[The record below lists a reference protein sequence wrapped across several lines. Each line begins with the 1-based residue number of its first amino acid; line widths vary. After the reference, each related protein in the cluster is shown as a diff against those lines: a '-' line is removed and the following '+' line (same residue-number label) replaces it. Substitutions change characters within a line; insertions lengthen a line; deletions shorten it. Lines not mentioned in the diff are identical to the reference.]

1 MLTHMWG
8 SCQALVRTGRLVPG
22 PGDWTFQAHH
32 TNQACQKSGTISPE
46 SKCRI
51 TGTNESGVGNL
62 RECEVP
68 EGKVTSMK
76 IAVIGASGQI
86 GAFIRDEALAR
97 GHQVTAIMRHPEKIP
112 VQDPRLHVVKA
123 DILKDKVD
131 ELVKGHDA
139 VISAYNPGWK
149 NPDMYN
155 QQIEGYKR
163 IISGVKESGIKRLL
177 VVGGAGS
184 LEVAPGVQVLDTAS
198 FSEQVKKGVLAT
210 REVLYM
216 LKEEKELEWT
226 FLSPPTS
233 IAPGERTGH
242 YRVGK
247 DQLLK
252 NKEGESKISTPD
264 YAVAMLDELE
274 NRQHIRERFTA
285 AY

>member
-1 MLTHMWG
+1 
-8 SCQALVRTGRLVPG
+8 
-22 PGDWTFQAHH
+22 
-32 TNQACQKSGTISPE
+32 
-46 SKCRI
+46 
-51 TGTNESGVGNL
+51 
-62 RECEVP
+62 
-68 EGKVTSMK
+68 MK

-97 GHQVTAIMRHPEKIP
+97 GHEVTAIVRHPERIAVTNP
-112 VQDPRLHVVKA
+112 HLTVMKA
-123 DILKDKVD
+123 DVLKEKV
-131 ELVKGHDA
+131 EKLVRGHDA
-139 VISAYNPGWK
+139 VISAYNPGWS

-155 QQIEGYKR
+155 EQIEGYKR
-163 IISGVKESGIKRLL
+163 IISGVKKSGVRKLL

-184 LEVAPGVQVLDTAS
+184 LEVAPGVQVLDTAN
-198 FSEQVKKGVLAT
+198 FSEQAKKGVLAT

-216 LKEEKELEWT
+216 LRKEKELEWT

-233 IAPGERTGH
+233 IKPGERTGH

-252 NKEGESKISTPD
+252 NEKGESRISTQD

-274 NRQHIRERFTA
+274 NPQHVRERFTV

>member
-1 MLTHMWG
+1 VTN
-8 SCQALVRTGRLVPG
+8 PG
-22 PGDWTFQAHH
+22 
-32 TNQACQKSGTISPE
+32 
-46 SKCRI
+46 
-51 TGTNESGVGNL
+51 
-62 RECEVP
+62 ECEAP
-68 EGKVTSMK
+68 EGKVTFMK

-97 GHQVTAIMRHPEKIP
+97 GHQVTAIVRHPEKIP

-149 NPDMYN
+149 NPDMYHE
-155 QQIEGYKR
+155 QIEGYKR
-163 IISGVKESGIKRLL
+163 ILSGVKESGIKRLL

-198 FSEQVKKGVLAT
+198 FSEQAKKGVVAT

-216 LKEEKELEWT
+216 LREEKELEWT

-233 IAPGERTGH
+233 IKPGERTGH

-252 NKEGESKISTPD
+252 NEKGESKISTPD

-274 NRQHIRERFTA
+274 NPQHIRERFTV